1 MGWGRYFLL
10 GDIGQQLDLQ
20 DRQREMDDI
29 RQYLHS
35 QHDTDRAQDQQIET
49 LRRENEELQ
58 LYVTA
63 LVRLLTRKGAITD
76 AEVRAMVEG
85 VESTGPK

>member
-10 GDIGQQLDLQ
+10 GDLGQQLDLQ
-20 DRQREMDDI
+20 DRQREMDQM

-35 QHDTDRAQDQQIET
+35 QYDTDRAQDQQIAT
-49 LRRENEELQ
+49 LRKENEELK

-63 LVRLLTRKGAITD
+63 LVRLLTRKNLISG
-76 AEVRAMVEG
+76 AEVKAMVDG
-85 VESTGPK
+85 VESTG